1 MTDTQ
6 LLPPARE
13 LGRYLT
19 GLGRLLDPAAGWYGV
34 FARRDPEGL
43 RACLEGR
50 EVPPW
55 DVVESLL
62 RDLAARHGE
71 RAVRDAEP
79 RARLLHARA
88 VADHDARPGSR
99 PALRER
105 LELMLREQQRAARR
119 ARELEAVARTAAGP
133 PEGAQLSRELA
144 WARDDLARAQ
154 ARVRELRARLAAL
167 PDRPGPG
174 VDPAA
179 GVPGPPAEMRPG
191 APGEAVPHL
200 SVEAGPEPPAEA
212 VPGLPVEADPEAP
225 AAAVRPR
232 AGARTARPRGA
243 RFAGLELSDG
253 PSYADPVTV
262 EPPTARPAAAPRPAP
277 RGARFAGA
285 YAAPDAE
292 SGAPDDAPPADPGP
306 APEAR
311 RVATAT
317 AHRLARL
324 RATGATGPAHA
335 ELCAAATRPA
345 PELPLLLA
353 ALEDVGLASDVP
365 VLLWEAAG
373 LPPAGLAAA
382 ADALA
387 AAGRSADG
395 TTLLRQSVARPV
407 AEVAATALAL
417 LDLGRPGQA
426 GELLAGVARSRTP
439 DEAAALAAADPGALG
454 PLLLAAARA
463 VSRDRHRDLAHALR
477 AAGLTA
483 AP

>member
-1 MTDTQ
+1 M
-6 LLPPARE
+6 
-13 LGRYLT
+13 
-19 GLGRLLDPAAGWYGV
+19 LDPAAGWYGV

-71 RAVRDAEP
+71 RAVRTAEP

-105 LELMLREQQRAARR
+105 LELMLREQQRAARH
-119 ARELEAVARTAAGP
+119 ARELEAAARTAVDP
-133 PEGAQLSRELA
+133 PEGVRLSRELA

-154 ARVRELRARLAAL
+154 ARVQELRARLAAL
-167 PDRPGPG
+167 PDRPGP
-174 VDPAA
+174 VSDAAA
-179 GVPGPPAEMRPG
+179 GVPGPLAETVPG
-191 APGEAVPHL
+191 APIEAVPRPVAEAVPDL
-200 SVEAGPEPPAEA
+200 PVEAAPEPPAEA
-212 VPGLPVEADPEAP
+212 VRHRG
-225 AAAVRPR
+225 AAR
-232 AGARTARPRGA
+232 AARPRGA
-243 RFAGLELSDG
+243 RFAGLELPDG
-253 PSYADPVTV
+253 PSSADPVPV
-262 EPPTARPAAAPRPAP
+262 EPPAAQPAAAPRPAP

-285 YAAPDAE
+285 YAAPDAK
-292 SGAPDDAPPADPGP
+292 SGAPDDAPPPDPG
-306 APEAR
+306 PEAR
-311 RVATAT
+311 RFATAT

-324 RATGATGPAHA
+324 RSTGATGPAHA
-335 ELCAAATRPA
+335 ELCAAASRPA

-387 AAGRSADG
+387 AAGRPADG

-417 LDLGRPGQA
+417 LDLGRSGQA
-426 GELLAGVARSRTP
+426 RELLAGVARSRTP
-439 DEAAALAAADPGALG
+439 EEAAALAEVDPGTLG

-463 VSRDRHRDLAHALR
+463 VSRDRHHDLAHALR
-477 AAGLTA
+477 AAGLPTA
-483 AP
+483 P